1 MNLML
6 DCKLHEDASLFVS
19 VICYFTFNFA
29 AGLRAATLLINLL
42 RSSPMICRGTTLFSN
57 FPYLLTDPEPANVTW
72 FRSMDLDNTGRL
84 SLQELTYQHQFQNWF
99 NRRFTTAMDR
109 LISEADLNNDRVID
123 MAEYLK

>member
-1 MNLML
+1 ML
-6 DCKLHEDASLFVS
+6 LTNIYLF
-19 VICYFTFNFA
+19 Y
-29 AGLRAATLLINLL
+29 INQ
-42 RSSPMICRGTTLFSN
+42 IN
-57 FPYLLTDPEPANVTW
+57 FPYLLIDPEPANVTW

>member
-1 MNLML
+1 MGLLVTALTN
-6 DCKLHEDASLFVS
+6 ET
-19 VICYFTFNFA
+19 YF
-29 AGLRAATLLINLL
+29 
-42 RSSPMICRGTTLFSN
+42 N
-57 FPYLLTDPEPANVTW
+57 FPYLFIDPEPANVTW

>member
-1 MNLML
+1 MNNL
-6 DCKLHEDASLFVS
+6 SS
-19 VICYFTFNFA
+19 NQINF
-29 AGLRAATLLINLL
+29 LYLLI
-42 RSSPMICRGTTLFSN
+42 
-57 FPYLLTDPEPANVTW
+57 DPEPANVTW

>member
-1 MNLML
+1 MINQ
-6 DCKLHEDASLFVS
+6 
-19 VICYFTFNFA
+19 INF
-29 AGLRAATLLINLL
+29 LYHLI
-42 RSSPMICRGTTLFSN
+42 
-57 FPYLLTDPEPANVTW
+57 DPEPANVTW

>member
-1 MNLML
+1 
-6 DCKLHEDASLFVS
+6 
-19 VICYFTFNFA
+19 
-29 AGLRAATLLINLL
+29 
-42 RSSPMICRGTTLFSN
+42 MI
-57 FPYLLTDPEPANVTW
+57 DPEPANVTW

>member
-1 MNLML
+1 MINQ
-6 DCKLHEDASLFVS
+6 
-19 VICYFTFNFA
+19 INF
-29 AGLRAATLLINLL
+29 LYHLL
-42 RSSPMICRGTTLFSN
+42 
-57 FPYLLTDPEPANVTW
+57 DPEPANVTW